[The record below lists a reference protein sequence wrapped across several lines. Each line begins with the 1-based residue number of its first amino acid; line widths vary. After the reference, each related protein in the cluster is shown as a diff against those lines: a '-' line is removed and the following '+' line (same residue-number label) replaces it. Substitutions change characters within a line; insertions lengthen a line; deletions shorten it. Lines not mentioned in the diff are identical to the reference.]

1 MFNNIFG
8 KVGQDINVKQD
19 DIFNMANQ
27 ASSMDLSNEE
37 QVRLL
42 ISSVAAMAGREI
54 DPAVE
59 DKLTQLILNGDVP
72 KDMNE
77 LMKMMM

>member
-8 KVGQDINVKQD
+8 KLGQDVNVKQD
-19 DIFNMANQ
+19 DLFNMANQ

-42 ISSVAAMAGREI
+42 IGSVASMAGREI
-54 DPAVE
+54 DPEIE
-59 DKLTQLILNGDVP
+59 DRLTKLILNGDVP

>member
-1 MFNNIFG
+1 MFGNIFG
-8 KVGQDINVKQD
+8 KFGQDVNVKQD

-42 ISSVAAMAGREI
+42 ISSVAAMAGREL
-54 DPAVE
+54 DKEVE